1 LSLQYFS
8 KKGDVFP
15 YIRIIAMHKNSE
27 NFTAEELR
35 NKKRLLRNTTVQ
47 IIGIIV
53 KSATGI
59 AITGI
64 LARYLGVKGYGDLS
78 LALVYFSFSGIIAM
92 LGYSAI
98 LVREASKIE
107 EGRNRDLNILVSS
120 GIVLRSLSAVV
131 AILCLAIYILPT
143 SYSVELKWQIL
154 LMSLVH
160 ITGILGIFDF
170 VFRVKLRME
179 YNVYAAIIYR
189 IVHMLMISLCV
200 GFKTSLTVI
209 IITYLIANALNSGL
223 TYWFSKKFFKF
234 EFLWDFP
241 KIKYIVREAAP
252 LGLAGAL
259 WIIYYRI
266 DILML
271 DWLKGVSSVA
281 LYNVAFRF
289 VEYAYMFSSIIM
301 VSIYPLMSVRFPDDP
316 VGLNRIY
323 QKTVDYIAI
332 ISGTGSLLLMIFAGP
347 VINLI
352 FGREYDAAVS
362 ALRIL
367 SLIPLLICM
376 NNIGGHML
384 LVLGLQGKPLILM
397 RSFGVL
403 INVGLNMLLIPRYD
417 YCGAALATVAT
428 ELLLLLIVP
437 FIIKEKINFFPSPR
451 NFVVIFPV
459 LLFCLGFIFN
469 VQSMVFRTVIPVFCF
484 MPMVVFLCRY
494 DREELW
500 ATFFLRPKE

>member
-1 LSLQYFS
+1 
-8 KKGDVFP
+8 
-15 YIRIIAMHKNSE
+15 MHKNSE
-27 NFTAEELR
+27 NFKAEELR
-35 NKKRLLRNTTVQ
+35 NKKRVVGNTTIQ
-47 IIGIIV
+47 IIGTV
-53 KSATGI
+53 VNAVTGVG
-59 AITGI
+59 ITGI

-78 LALVYFSFSGIIAM
+78 LALVYFSFSGIIAT

-107 EGRNRDLNILVSS
+107 EGRHRDLNILVSS

-131 AILCLAIYILPT
+131 AILCLTIYILPT

-160 ITGILGIFDF
+160 IVSILNVFNFIFMA
-170 VFRVKLRME
+170 KLRME

-189 IVHMLMISLCV
+189 IVHLLMILLCV
-200 GFKTSLTVI
+200 GFKTSLTMI
-209 IITYLIANALNSGL
+209 IITYLIANFINSGFA
-223 TYWFSKKFFKF
+223 YWFSKEFIKF
-234 EFLWDFP
+234 EFLWNFSR
-241 KIKYIVREAAP
+241 IKYLMKEAAP
-252 LGLAGAL
+252 MGLAGAL

-271 DWLKGVSSVA
+271 DWFKGVSSVA
-281 LYNVAFRF
+281 LYNAAFSF
-289 VEYAYMFSSIIM
+289 VQYAFMFSSIIM
-301 VSIYPLMSVRFPDDP
+301 VSLYPLMSARFPDNP

-323 QKTVDYIAI
+323 QKAVDYVAI
-332 ISGTGSLLLMIFAGP
+332 ISGIGSLLLMVVAGL

-352 FGREYDAAVS
+352 FGREYDAAVW

-367 SLIPLLICM
+367 SLIPLLICL
-376 NNIGGHML
+376 NNLCGHML

-397 RSFGVL
+397 RSFGVV
-403 INVGLNMLLIPRYD
+403 INVGLNLLLIPRYD

-437 FIIKEKINFFPSPR
+437 FIIKQKIKFFPSPR
-451 NFVVIFPV
+451 NFLVIFPV

-469 VQSMVFRTVIPVFCF
+469 VQSMVLRTLIPVFCF
-484 MPMVVFLCRY
+484 MPIVIFLCRY

-500 ATFFLRPKE
+500 ATLCLKPKE